1 MKTMKV
7 ALLATAGLA
16 AVSMSAR
23 ADEVTDLKA
32 QLESLNARVAQLE
45 ATPNVPTGYNL
56 LAFGQADAIN
66 VPSLDSNE
74 GGKAHTISVVPS
86 ADMPAAA
93 EIQWSG
99 YVRAAIVYVT
109 SDLDNNPGA
118 PWFGDANID
127 VYARGQLNVVAKTDT
142 SVGEVGVKMGLRA
155 QGNAGGAYRDT
166 NDGVVSNEY
175 WGWWAMTPEWTLGGG
190 YTGTLSNVAYGYDAV
205 CTCYLVD
212 ASTAFDLNPGDA
224 KQMRL
229 SYASGPLSFGIALED
244 ASNDGQTDDAL
255 GVAARVN
262 YSGDAFSA
270 GISGGWWGKDDWVAA
285 PVNAVNWQ
293 IGGGASFALGD
304 MANLSLGA
312 AYGKVYT
319 GAKYF
324 AVSGAITADLSDAVS
339 VELGGAMKDFSG
351 PTGTAYAVSGG
362 VYWKPVDQLT
372 IGGEAEWNTQNDD
385 DTFIAAL
392 VTQYSF

>member
-56 LAFGQADAIN
+56 LAFSETDAIQA
-66 VPSLDSNE
+66 PSLDSNAS
-74 GGKAHTISVVPS
+74 GKAHTVSVVPS

-99 YVRAAIVYVT
+99 YVRAAIVYVN
-109 SDLDNNPGA
+109 SDLADPALINSFHGDNNL
-118 PWFGDANID
+118 D
-127 VYARGQLNVVAKTDT
+127 VYARGQLNVAAKTDT
-142 SVGEVGVKMGLRA
+142 SVGEVGVKIGLRA
-155 QGNAGGAYRDT
+155 EGTVRD
-166 NDGVVSNEY
+166 NKPGFVSNEY
-175 WGWWAMTPEWTLGGG
+175 WGWWSMTPEWTLGGG
-190 YTGTLSNVAYGYDAV
+190 YTGSLSNVVYGFDAV
-205 CTCYLVD
+205 CTCYITD

-229 SYASGPLSFGIALED
+229 SYASGPLSFGVAVED
-244 ASNDGQTDDAL
+244 GSTNNTTDDDSL
-255 GVAARVN
+255 GVAARLN

-270 GISGGWWGKDDWVAA
+270 GLSGGYWGKDDGGAA
-285 PVNAVNWQ
+285 GAVNYQ

-312 AYGKVYT
+312 AYGKEFVN
-319 GAKYF
+319 GRYF
-324 AVSGAITADLSDAVS
+324 AVSGAVTANLSDAVS
-339 VELGGAMKDFSG
+339 VELGGAMKDYKS
-351 PTGTAYAVSGG
+351 TGNAYAVSGG

-385 DTFIAAL
+385 DTFIAAF